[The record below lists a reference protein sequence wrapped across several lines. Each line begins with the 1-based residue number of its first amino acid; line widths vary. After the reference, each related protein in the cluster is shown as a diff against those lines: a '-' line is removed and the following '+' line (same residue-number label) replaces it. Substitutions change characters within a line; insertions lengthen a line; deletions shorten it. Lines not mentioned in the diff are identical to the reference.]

1 MNWYLAKLVF
11 RITCGQGNH
20 KAQFDE
26 QVRLIHASHTGE
38 ALEKARRLA
47 AEESQSAAAVPAG
60 SVRWNLVDIPELFRL
75 KDMADGAELISR
87 VTEEE
92 DGALFEEI
100 VRRRAAMLRYNVE
113 HQILEA
119 F

>member
-1 MNWYLAKLVF
+1 MNWYLAKMVF
-11 RITCGQGNH
+11 RINCGHGRH

-26 QVRLIHASHTGE
+26 QVRLIQAGNTGE
-38 ALEKARRLA
+38 ALEKARRIA
-47 AEESQSAAAVPAG
+47 AEESQATAALPEG
-60 SVRWNLVDIPELFRL
+60 SVRWNLVDIPELYRL
-75 KDMADGAELISR
+75 QGMVDGAELFSR

-92 DGALFEEI
+92 DGTLFEEL
-100 VRRRAAMLRYNVE
+100 VRRRAAMLRYNVH

>member
-26 QVRLIHASHTGE
+26 QVRLIQAGHSGE

-47 AEESQSAAAVPAG
+47 VEETHAEAALPAG
-60 SVRWNLVDIPELFRL
+60 TVRWNLVDIPELFLL
-75 KDMADGAELISR
+75 KGMADGAELISR

-92 DGALFEEI
+92 NGPLFEEI
-100 VRRRAAMLRYNVE
+100 IRRRAAMLRYNVE

>member
-1 MNWYLAKLVF
+1 MNWYLVKLVF

-26 QVRLIHASHTGE
+26 QVRLIQASHSGE

-47 AEESQSAAAVPAG
+47 AEESLATAALPDG
-60 SVRWNLVDIPELFRL
+60 SVRWRLVDIPELYRL
-75 KDMADGAELISR
+75 QGMVDGAELISR

-92 DGALFEEI
+92 DGTLFEEL

>member
-1 MNWYLAKLVF
+1 MNWYLAKLIF
-11 RITCGQGNH
+11 RITCGHGNH

-26 QVRLIHASHTGE
+26 QVRLIQAGHSGE

-47 AEESQSAAAVPAG
+47 AEESRAAAALQDG
-60 SVRWNLVDIPELFRL
+60 YVRWNLVDIPELIRL
-75 KDMADGAELISR
+75 KGMVDGAELISR

-100 VRRRAAMLRYNVE
+100 VRRRAAMLRYNLE
-113 HQILEA
+113 HEILEA